1 MVNRTQMAPA
11 AYFEQTPFSHT
22 PAIHMIWLA
31 RRTFFTAALILALSM
46 VASATRV
53 SAQEDVS
60 AQPPETDQQIA
71 SPATDSKATAPPAI
85 AIPADTQPTDQPTV
99 GDTPPA
105 DLKDPAE
112 LQKEFMQTPEYL
124 AELENRVTAYNKSR
138 ANLAT
143 AVADQ
148 RETFVRYLNREV
160 RTQAARTRFFEQRDI
175 VQQRLDETFEAA
187 LSLTMIGQFDKDAIT
202 FLVTMIQHRFNN
214 SIYDRPTLDGA
225 TLLIDNNSQLEY
237 IWKAAARSAVV
248 QGEFEIA
255 KTLYDILQ
263 KPEILGNEEF
273 DKTDAALSFFMDEH
287 EKHYKLE
294 KEIREKEAAE
304 DNLPRVLLKT
314 TQGDVVLE
322 LFLNE
327 APSAVSHFIKLVDE
341 MFYDGM
347 DFPLVIQDMLALT
360 GDPAGNGLGHSG
372 KFLKDEHEREDAR
385 HGLRGSLLM
394 AKIPVDDTGKF
405 FPNSGSSQFTILFLP
420 MVSATKEQTVFG
432 RVIEGMDAIS
442 RLRRIDPN
450 KKKEKDEIVQPPDS
464 IIKAT
469 VIRKPKTLPEPV
481 YVDPA
486 NPDVQ

>member
-1 MVNRTQMAPA
+1 
-11 AYFEQTPFSHT
+11 
-22 PAIHMIWLA
+22 
-31 RRTFFTAALILALSM
+31 
-46 VASATRV
+46 
-53 SAQEDVS
+53 
-60 AQPPETDQQIA
+60 
-71 SPATDSKATAPPAI
+71 
-85 AIPADTQPTDQPTV
+85 
-99 GDTPPA
+99 
-105 DLKDPAE
+105 
-112 LQKEFMQTPEYL
+112 MQTPEYL

-138 ANLAT
+138 TNLAT

-175 VQQRLDETFEAA
+175 VQQRLDENFEAA
-187 LSLTMIGQFDKDAIT
+187 LSLTMIGQFDEDAIT
-202 FLVTMIQHRFNN
+202 FLVTMIQHRFDN

-248 QGEFEIA
+248 QGEFGIA
-255 KTLYDILQ
+255 KTIYDILQ
-263 KPEILGNEEF
+263 KPEILGDEEF

-294 KEIREKEAAE
+294 KKIREKEAAE

-314 TQGDVVLE
+314 TKGDVVLE

-341 MFYDGM
+341 KFYDGM
-347 DFPLVIQDMLALT
+347 DFPLVIQDKLALT
-360 GDPAGNGLGHSG
+360 GDPSGNGLGHSG

-469 VIRKPKTLPEPV
+469 VIRKPETLPEPV

-486 NPDVQ
+486 NRDVQ